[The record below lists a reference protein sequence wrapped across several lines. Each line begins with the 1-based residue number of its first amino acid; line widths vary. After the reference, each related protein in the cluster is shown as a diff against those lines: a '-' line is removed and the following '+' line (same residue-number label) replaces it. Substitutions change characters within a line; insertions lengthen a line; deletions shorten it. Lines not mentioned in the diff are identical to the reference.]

1 MHSGIEGSSGTWKFL
16 SLFGGKGSFHVDVP
30 FEDLPSPFQI
40 HLKIDRLRERSKKK
54 VQLRKEH
61 IKCERR
67 VGSKGNRESK
77 KKIWNRQPGL
87 DIGNNTRK
95 GKIRDRKTGMD
106 YRE

>member
-16 SLFGGKGSFHVDVP
+16 SLFGGKGSFHVP

-67 VGSKGNRESK
+67 FGSKGNRESK

-87 DIGNNTRK
+87 DIGNNTGK